1 MTELIFN
8 KRDGWS
14 HEDAAIFL
22 KLAER
27 YLILIEESKGVSA
40 CTITAHN
47 LLHVY
52 DDAMR
57 FSHPDNYWCFT
68 FERAVQRNKAIPS
81 NFKNFECSF
90 AKRESQREL
99 LKVLSSHVKPA
110 ANGHNSLLNTPGKVD
125 LEKVSHLFAFFTCIR
140 KCNFK
145 KKVVTLVII
154 TIITNL

>member
-1 MTELIFN
+1 
-8 KRDGWS
+8 
-14 HEDAAIFL
+14 
-22 KLAER
+22 
-27 YLILIEESKGVSA
+27 
-40 CTITAHN
+40 
-47 LLHVY
+47 
-52 DDAMR
+52 MR

-68 FERAVQRNKAIPS
+68 FERAVQGYKAIPS